1 MKLRL
6 SKLAELLPASVL
18 EKLVPKQLFAHL
30 DLASKMLAG
39 YMVLVLL
46 TIVVVSY
53 ALFSLQRLNTL
64 NNGIVTVDVPVQEAA
79 DKMLE
84 AIIAQDTYEKRYLIL
99 NSPDMKTLFIKRSE
113 EFRHWFDEI
122 NKLPNQLSLRLEELA
137 ALHKGY
143 MALFRNEAA
152 LLQKGKRD
160 EAASIS
166 NGPLKAQSE
175 KIIGLLREMSSSVK
189 QAQDS
194 KMKNISFIGKSAF
207 FMTAA
212 LSLVSILL
220 GIIASIVITHHVSS
234 SVGKLRDATGQIAEG
249 NFSYDP
255 QISTKDEIGSLAVAF
270 VDMGKRLKKLEE
282 MYLDASPLTRLPGGI
297 AIENILKK
305 RIETQQPMAFC
316 LIDLDNFKSFND
328 RYGYAKGS
336 ELLKE
341 TGRII
346 EEAVRTLG
354 TPEDFVGH
362 IGGDDFVVITEPER
376 MRSIGE
382 EIISRFDKR
391 VPDFYDHG
399 DREKG
404 YIMGRTRQGV
414 EMKFP
419 ILTISI
425 AIVTNERKS
434 LSSALQASEIAAELK
449 DYAKSI
455 PKSVLVIDKRR
466 SV

>member
-1 MKLRL
+1 MGL
-6 SKLAELLPASVL
+6 SKFSKLIPASL
-18 EKLVPKQLFAHL
+18 LDKLVPKNLFSRL
-30 DLASKMLAG
+30 DLAGKMLAG

-46 TIVVVSY
+46 TIVVVAY
-53 ALFSLQRLNTL
+53 ALFSLYRLNTL
-64 NNGIVTVDVPVQEAA
+64 NSSIVTVDVPIQEAA

-99 NSPDMKTLFIKRSE
+99 NSPDMKALFFKRSE
-113 EFRHWFDEI
+113 EFQHWFDEI
-122 NKLPNQLSLRLEELA
+122 NKLPNELSLRLEELA

-143 MALFRNEAA
+143 MALFQNETALLTKGMRNEAS
-152 LLQKGKRD
+152 R
-160 EAASIS
+160 IS
-166 NGPLKAQSE
+166 SGPLKSQSE
-175 KIIGLLREMSSSVK
+175 KIIGLLRELSASVN
-189 QAQDS
+189 QARDN

-207 FMTAA
+207 FMTAV

-220 GIIASIVITHHVSS
+220 GTIASIAITHHISS

-255 QISTKDEIGSLAVAF
+255 QIKTKDEIGSLAASF

-297 AIENILKK
+297 AIENVLKK
-305 RIETQQPMAFC
+305 RIEAQQPMAFC

-346 EEAVRTLG
+346 EDVVKSRG
-354 TPEDFVGH
+354 SQDDFVGH

-382 EIISRFDKR
+382 EIIARFDKR
-391 VPDFYDHG
+391 IPGFYDPG

-434 LSSALQASEIAAELK
+434 LTSALQASEIAAELK

-455 PKSVLVIDKRR
+455 PKSVMVIDKRR
-466 SV
+466 TS

>member
-1 MKLRL
+1 
-6 SKLAELLPASVL
+6 
-18 EKLVPKQLFAHL
+18 
-30 DLASKMLAG
+30 
-39 YMVLVLL
+39 
-46 TIVVVSY
+46 
-53 ALFSLQRLNTL
+53 
-64 NNGIVTVDVPVQEAA
+64 
-79 DKMLE
+79 
-84 AIIAQDTYEKRYLIL
+84 
-99 NSPDMKTLFIKRSE
+99 
-113 EFRHWFDEI
+113 
-122 NKLPNQLSLRLEELA
+122 
-137 ALHKGY
+137 
-143 MALFRNEAA
+143 
-152 LLQKGKRD
+152 
-160 EAASIS
+160 
-166 NGPLKAQSE
+166 
-175 KIIGLLREMSSSVK
+175 
-189 QAQDS
+189 
-194 KMKNISFIGKSAF
+194 
-207 FMTAA
+207 
-212 LSLVSILL
+212 
-220 GIIASIVITHHVSS
+220 
-234 SVGKLRDATGQIAEG
+234 
-249 NFSYDP
+249 
-255 QISTKDEIGSLAVAF
+255 
-270 VDMGKRLKKLEE
+270 MGKRLKKLEE
-282 MYLDASPLTRLPGGI
+282 MYLDASPLTLLPGGI

-362 IGGDDFVVITEPER
+362 IGGDDFVVITEPVR